1 MHNIRT
7 NGTKLGFTSLCEIWD
22 NADANRGRWGVGFHI
37 CIRPANDPPTH
48 PHPTPTY
55 PIPPPPPPCPTAG
68 TPWRPLCTV
77 CTGNARQTN
86 AARASSALGKLD
98 ALCALHC
105 GATFPGPTMQCRA
118 QRHDGRCFRRYRPP
132 QLVADAPSRQLQR
145 GSKVNVHLPW
155 PRPRPRKTPTHCFCF
170 PPDLFVV
177 CQKSLF
183 G

>member
-98 ALCALHC
+98 ALCALWGNFPWTHNAELS
-105 GATFPGPTMQCRA
+105 ATMVAASGVIDPHNSWQMHPAANCSAAAKSMYTCHGQD
-118 QRHDGRCFRRYRPP
+118 QDQERHQHTAFAFHRTFLLCVRNHS
-132 QLVADAPSRQLQR
+132 LVKR
-145 GSKVNVHLPW
+145 
-155 PRPRPRKTPTHCFCF
+155 
-170 PPDLFVV
+170 
-177 CQKSLF
+177 
-183 G
+183 